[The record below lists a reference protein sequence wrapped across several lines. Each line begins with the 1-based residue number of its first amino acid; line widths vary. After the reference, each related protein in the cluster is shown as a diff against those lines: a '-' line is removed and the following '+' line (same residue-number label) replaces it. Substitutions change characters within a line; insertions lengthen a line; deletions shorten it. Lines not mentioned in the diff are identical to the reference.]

1 MHISFVSKGPTPNQ
15 EFQAV
20 QSLFSVGESYSSFN
34 MKKMLRNI
42 IKERQKPKK
51 HNMTYFTETILQP

>member
-20 QSLFSVGESYSSFN
+20 QSLFSVGESFSSFN
-34 MKKMLRNI
+34 MKN
-42 IKERQKPKK
+42 
-51 HNMTYFTETILQP
+51 NAT